1 MVSSLQTFFL
11 IFVLF
16 NVVWFMAIW
25 GNIFFSYVILPKFIS
40 SSYDKN
46 ATIDFDSMMFKSLN
60 QIISKYFSEPTLI
73 SKHVGDL
80 PTGNLSIVKARSI
93 AFKNKYNEDIHNNKT
108 SFTSSSHNKYFLL
121 VNKNKTI
128 VNIISVVSI
137 SSFEVYN
144 FQHTEISLYTIP
156 IDNFI
161 IHNKS
166 EFSLDKSLIT
176 KKWSTVIPGKYLSST
191 ISKDMTQMLVTYKV
205 IKGNVITY
213 RLRYFNNINWKEG
226 KKGKISF
233 GENDNILM
241 NQYRKYLDKAEPNSM
256 FRFELIG
263 NYSFP
268 YDDFSLEGNTPITS
282 MDVKNDTIIYSR
294 NIDYYKYLYLK
305 KNVELRKWEIK
316 YKGEPYDRNNKEYL
330 HVNSIKFLI
339 CSNPSNKEII
349 IRNELAINTTNIYSI
364 VSALE
369 ISNNT
374 ISSKK
379 IFKHIINDLSFYFF
393 PKENMD
399 HVIKQ
404 FKKYYKHTIFSN
416 NLCDKSQPMNGII
429 EEMNRVIYSLS
440 YNSKEKE
447 IKSFLLSNVN
457 LQVKSISADTNLE
470 NIVIQYEDGT
480 FAFLNFNE
488 SKSLRVENEINFPEL
503 QGHLHIRNIVLN
515 SLPKR
520 IRNKKPLAFY
530 IDKFDNNKR
539 LIMLILMEDGVLFS
553 LDFTDIIEKD
563 KKGMWKWIFNECN
576 YTILLIVFA
585 NILTFGIYFKMC
597 RRMLGENNP
606 RRAQE
611 INQVIN
617 EMVRLN
623 NDSNIDE
630 NNNNN
635 SSNSNNEN
643 NNNSNNNN
651 DNLVD
656 ESNSN
661 EQQIPENIHQNEN
674 RNNLNE
680 QANLN
685 HQLSNLQ
692 EEITNSHSSNPQ
704 NINTQSNIRG
714 GRNISLLEQILD
726 SIPEM

>member
-16 NVVWFMAIW
+16 NVVWFMAMW
-25 GNIFFSYVILPKFIS
+25 GNTFFSNEILPKFIS

-60 QIISKYFSEPTLI
+60 KIISKYFSEPTLI

-80 PTGNLSIVKARSI
+80 PTGNLSIVKSRSI
-93 AFKNKYNEDIHNNKT
+93 AFKNKYNEDINNDKT

-137 SSFEVYN
+137 SSLGIYN
-144 FQHTEISLYTIP
+144 LHHTEISLYTIP

-166 EFSLDKSLIT
+166 EFRLDKSLIT
-176 KKWSTVIPGKYLSST
+176 KKWSTIIPGKYLSST
-191 ISKDMTQMLVTYKV
+191 ISKDMRQMLVTYKV

-226 KKGKISF
+226 KKGKLTF
-233 GENDNILM
+233 GENDNLLM
-241 NQYRKYLDKAEPNSM
+241 NQYRKYLDNSEPNSM
-256 FRFELIG
+256 FNFELVG
-263 NYSFP
+263 NYSIP

-305 KNVELRKWEIK
+305 KNVELRKWQIK

-330 HVNSIKFLI
+330 HVNSIKFLT
-339 CSNPSNKEII
+339 CSDPSNKEII
-349 IRNELAINTTNIYSI
+349 IRNELAINTTDIYSI

-369 ISNNT
+369 INNFT

-399 HVIKQ
+399 HVIKN
-404 FKKYYKHTIFSN
+404 FKKYNKHTIFSN
-416 NLCDKSQPMNGII
+416 NLCDKSQSINGII
-429 EEMNRVIYSLS
+429 EEMNRVIYCLS
-440 YNSKEKE
+440 YNSKTNE

-457 LQVKSISADTNLE
+457 LQVKGISADSNLE
-470 NIVIQYEDGT
+470 NIVIQYEDDT

-488 SKSLRVENEINFPEL
+488 SKSLKVENEIKFPEL
-503 QGHLHIRNIVLN
+503 QGHVHIRNILLN

-530 IDKFDNNKR
+530 IDKFDNDKK

-585 NILTFGIYFKMC
+585 NMLTFGIYFKMC
-597 RRMLGENNP
+597 RRRIQGENNP
-606 RRAQE
+606 RAQE

-623 NDSNIDE
+623 NNDSNIDD
-630 NNNNN
+630 NN
-635 SSNSNNEN
+635 SN
-643 NNNSNNNN
+643 NNNSNNESNSSNNN
-651 DNLVD
+651 DNIVN

-661 EQQIPENIHQNEN
+661 EQQMPENIHQNEN
-674 RNNLNE
+674 RDNLNE
-680 QANLN
+680 QVNLN
-685 HQLSNLQ
+685 NQISNLQ
-692 EEITNSHSSNPQ
+692 EENINSHNSNPP
-704 NINTQSNIRG
+704 NAHTQSNIQG

>member
-16 NVVWFMAIW
+16 NVVWFMAMW
-25 GNIFFSYVILPKFIS
+25 GNTFFSNEILPKFIS

-60 QIISKYFSEPTLI
+60 KIISKYFSEPTLI

-80 PTGNLSIVKARSI
+80 PTGNLSIVKSRSI
-93 AFKNKYNEDIHNNKT
+93 AFKNKYNEDINNDKT

-137 SSFEVYN
+137 SSLGIYN
-144 FQHTEISLYTIP
+144 LHHTEISLYTIP

-166 EFSLDKSLIT
+166 EFRLDKSLIT
-176 KKWSTVIPGKYLSST
+176 KKWSTIIPGKYLSST
-191 ISKDMTQMLVTYKV
+191 ISKDMRQMLVTYKV

-226 KKGKISF
+226 KKGKLTF
-233 GENDNILM
+233 GENDNLLM
-241 NQYRKYLDKAEPNSM
+241 NQYRKYLDNSEPNSM
-256 FRFELIG
+256 FNFELVG
-263 NYSFP
+263 NYSIP

-305 KNVELRKWEIK
+305 KNVELRKWQIK

-330 HVNSIKFLI
+330 HVNSIKFLT
-339 CSNPSNKEII
+339 CSDPSNKEII
-349 IRNELAINTTNIYSI
+349 IRNELAINTTDIYSI

-369 ISNNT
+369 INNFT

-399 HVIKQ
+399 HVIKN
-404 FKKYYKHTIFSN
+404 FKKYNKHTIFSN
-416 NLCDKSQPMNGII
+416 NLCDKSQSINGII
-429 EEMNRVIYSLS
+429 EEMNRVIYCLS
-440 YNSKEKE
+440 YNSKTNE

-457 LQVKSISADTNLE
+457 LQVKGISADSNLE
-470 NIVIQYEDGT
+470 NIVIQYEDDT

-488 SKSLRVENEINFPEL
+488 SKSLKVENEIKFPEL
-503 QGHLHIRNIVLN
+503 QGHVHIRNILLN

-530 IDKFDNNKR
+530 IDKFDNDKK

-585 NILTFGIYFKMC
+585 NMLTFGIYFKMC
-597 RRMLGENNP
+597 RRRIQGENNP
-606 RRAQE
+606 RAQE

-623 NDSNIDE
+623 NNDSNIDD
-630 NNNNN
+630 NN
-635 SSNSNNEN
+635 SN
-643 NNNSNNNN
+643 NNNSNNESNSSNNN
-651 DNLVD
+651 DNIVN

-661 EQQIPENIHQNEN
+661 EQQMPENIHQNEN
-674 RNNLNE
+674 RDNLNE
-680 QANLN
+680 QVNLN
-685 HQLSNLQ
+685 NQISNLQ
-692 EEITNSHSSNPQ
+692 EENINSHNSNPP
-704 NINTQSNIRG
+704 NAHTQSNTQG